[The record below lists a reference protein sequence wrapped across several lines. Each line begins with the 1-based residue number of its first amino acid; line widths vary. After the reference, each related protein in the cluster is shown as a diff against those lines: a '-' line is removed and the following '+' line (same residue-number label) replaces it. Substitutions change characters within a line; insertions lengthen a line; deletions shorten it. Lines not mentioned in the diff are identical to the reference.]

1 MRLIMPL
8 PTRELGRTGLT
19 VPVLGF
25 GAATLGGSYGPMA
38 LDEAQRAVHAALA
51 AGMNLFDTSPYYGGG
66 ESERVL
72 GRCLRGIPRHRFLL
86 ATKVG
91 RYGDQDFDFSAAR
104 VVASVDESLARL
116 GTDHLDLVHCH
127 DIEFWPLQRIIDE
140 ALPALKSLKQAGK
153 IRAIGITGYPLRIF
167 HQVLAQT
174 PVDAV
179 LSYCHHTLLDN
190 TLATIVPSLDEQGV
204 GVFNASPLAMG
215 LLSTKGPPP
224 WHPAPAGMK
233 AACRA
238 AVDLCA
244 KHGADLGQLALH
256 FALTLPGVSS
266 TFVGIGSLAQL
277 ERNLAVLDQ
286 EVAPELLAAVQDL
299 LSPWHNHTWSS
310 GLPENQ

>member
-1 MRLIMPL
+1 MSL
-8 PTRELGRTGLT
+8 PTCQLGRTGIT
-19 VPVLGF
+19 VPILGF

-38 LDEAQRAVHAALA
+38 LDEARRAVHAALA
-51 AGMNLFDTSPYYGGG
+51 AGLNFFDTSPYYGRG

-72 GRCLRGIPRHRFLL
+72 GQCLRGVPRQRYVL

-91 RYGDQDFDFSAAR
+91 RYGDTDFDFTAAR
-104 VVASVDESLARL
+104 VVASVEESLVRL
-116 GTDHLDLVHCH
+116 GTDHLDVVHCH

-140 ALPALKSLKQAGK
+140 ALPALAGLKQSGK
-153 IRAIGITGYPLRIF
+153 VRAIGVTGYPLTIF
-167 HQVLAQT
+167 RTILTQSR
-174 PVDAV
+174 VDVV

-190 TLATIVPSLDEQGV
+190 TLASEIPWLDEQGV
-204 GVFNASPLAMG
+204 GVLNASPLAMG

-244 KHGADLGQLALH
+244 KHGEDLGQLALH
-256 FALTLPGVSS
+256 FALTLPGVAS
-266 TFVGIGSLAQL
+266 TFVGIGSLAEL

-286 EVAPELLAAVQDL
+286 EPAPELLAAVQDL
-299 LSPWHNHTWSS
+299 LSPWHNHTWAS